1 MSTRHQPLHVAGD
14 TVVHTAAPHAK
25 VLTTLV
31 FVFAVVATPR
41 EAFWAFGVDALV
53 VALVAVVA
61 RLPLGHLVRRLS
73 IELPFLMFALLLPI
87 VGSDPRVDVLGVS
100 LSEPGLWAAWSIL
113 VKGSLGVAATVVLAS
128 TTPIP
133 DLLRGLE
140 RLRVP
145 SMLVAITAFMVRY
158 GDVLGQEL
166 HRMRVAR
173 ESRGADPRW
182 IWQARGVAS
191 TAGTLFVRSFERGER
206 VHFAMQ
212 ARGFAGAMPPVESA
226 DDAVGICFVPAI
238 LAVVVAATA
247 WWLQ

>member
-1 MSTRHQPLHVAGD
+1 MSTRHRELYIAGSSP
-14 TVVHTAAPHAK
+14 VHSAAPHAK
-25 VLTTLV
+25 VLATLV

-41 EAFWAFGVDALV
+41 EAFWAFGVDAIV
-53 VALVAVVA
+53 IAAVARVA
-61 RLPLGHLVRRLS
+61 RLPVGHLVRRLT
-73 IELPFLMFALLLPI
+73 IELPFLLFALFLPV
-87 VGSDPRVDVLGVS
+87 VGNAPRVEVLGLN
-100 LSEPGLWAAWSIL
+100 LSQPGLWAAWSIL
-113 VKGSLGVAATVVLAS
+113 VKGSLGVMATVVLAS

-140 RLRVP
+140 RLHVP

-158 GDVLGQEL
+158 GDVLGGEL
-166 HRMRVAR
+166 HRMRIAR

-212 ARGFAGAMPPVESA
+212 ARGYTGTMAPVGSVEGGVAWCVGPPIV
-226 DDAVGICFVPAI
+226 AI
-238 LAVVVAATA
+238 VAAAIA
-247 WWLQ
+247 WSLQ